1 MRRTAGEEG
10 MGPDGI
16 GKAAAQAAGHFQRAS
31 RRVLK
36 ANGFRVTRVLCFD
49 DLPSALP
56 VYEQE
61 TAVE

>member
-1 MRRTAGEEG
+1 

-36 ANGFRVTRVLCFD
+36 ANGFRVTRALCFD

>member
-1 MRRTAGEEG
+1 

-31 RRVLK
+31 RRALE

-49 DLPSALP
+49 DLPSALL

>member
-31 RRVLK
+31 RWALK

-49 DLPSALP
+49 DLPSALL